1 MSFEIKNLPEVIKQA
16 VQYGDLSPKEE
27 VVKTPSK
34 YKAYA
39 FLGATNG
46 QVFCVFAERRIAK
59 DVESILKANYN
70 ALQDVRRSFG
80 QDIKAQGKL
89 AKAEERFSSVCDL
102 LPIIELGA
110 GKTLCEFN
118 NLPMFY
124 NF

>member
-59 DVESILKANYN
+59 DVKSILKAFDG
-70 ALQDVRRSFG
+70 AEGLEMVKEEMPDLIIL
-80 QDIKAQGKL
+80 DLKKL
-89 AKAEERFSSVCDL
+89 ERYMDL
-102 LPIIELGA
+102 IFVQL
-110 GKTLCEFN
+110 
-118 NLPMFY
+118 
-124 NF
+124 